1 MSNSGNFVW
10 YELMTSDSEAAE
22 GFYSHVV
29 GWGAQDAGHPSMKYT
44 LLKVGEAPV
53 AGMMTTP
60 EGCDTGV
67 ESMWS
72 GYIAVD
78 DVDQFASRVKGA
90 GGKITVEPQDIP
102 EVGRFAVAADPQG
115 APFTLFKP
123 SMQDRGDNPKPP
135 AQGTVGWH
143 ELQSTDWEKAFTFY
157 SGLFGW
163 TKGDAMDMGP
173 SGTYQIIERDGQMF
187 GAMMN
192 RSEVSLPV
200 MWRYYFCVDDITAAE
215 GRVKDKGGQVLFG
228 PVEVPGGQW
237 ILHSR
242 DPQGVWFAL
251 LGPKG

>member
-10 YELMTSDSEAAE
+10 YELMTSDAEAAE
-22 GFYSHVV
+22 RFYSNVV
-29 GWGAQDAGHPSMKYT
+29 GWSAQDAGHPQMKYT
-44 LLKVGEAPV
+44 LLKVSEAPV

-60 EGCDTGV
+60 EGCNTGV

-78 DVDQFASRVKGA
+78 DVDQFAARVRDA

-102 EVGRFAVAADPQG
+102 EVGRFAIAADPQG

-135 AQGTVGWH
+135 APGTVGWH
-143 ELQSTDWEKAFTFY
+143 ELNTSTWKSAFEFY

-163 TKGDAMDMGP
+163 TKGEAMDMGGM
-173 SGTYQIIERDGQMF
+173 GTYQIVERDGQMF

-192 RSEVSLPV
+192 NPEPSTRPA
-200 MWRYYFCVDDITAAE
+200 WCYYICVDDINAAE
-215 GRVKDKGGQVLFG
+215 SRIKDKGGKVVFG
-228 PVEVPGGQW
+228 PMEVPGEQW
-237 ILHSR
+237 VLQAL
-242 DPQGVWFAL
+242 DPQGVSFAL
-251 LGPKG
+251 LGPRK